1 VSTVNKW
8 IIYFGLFFYQ
18 FSGVCDVI
26 LSSGC
31 ETFILCGEL
40 VLFDKDNNVIDQA
53 FKN

>member
-1 VSTVNKW
+1 MSTVNKW
-8 IIYFGLFFYQ
+8 IIYFGLFYQ

-31 ETFILCGEL
+31 ENIIVCGEL
-40 VLFDKDNNVIDQA
+40 VWFDKDNNVIDQA